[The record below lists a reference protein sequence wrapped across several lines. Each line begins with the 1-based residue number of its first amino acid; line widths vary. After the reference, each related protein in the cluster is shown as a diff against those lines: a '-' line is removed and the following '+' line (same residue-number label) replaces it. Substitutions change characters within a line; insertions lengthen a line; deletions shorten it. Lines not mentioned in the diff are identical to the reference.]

1 MKFTQQK
8 PDGINLI
15 RRYGADFI
23 TIGEEDIRASC
34 IVSAATL
41 RRDWPP
47 RFVEEL
53 AVEHFS
59 ALFDLG
65 PEVVVLATGPT
76 QKFPRAALRAE
87 FATRKIGLEVM
98 EIGAACRTYN
108 VLVGEERKVLAAI
121 LLPSSGPEPVKGSE

>member
-1 MKFTQQK
+1 MKFTQQRQE
-8 PDGINLI
+8 GVNLI

-23 TIGEEDIRASC
+23 VVGEQEIRASC
-34 IVSAATL
+34 IVGVNSLAP
-41 RRDWPP
+41 WPP
-47 RFVEEL
+47 RSVDEL
-53 AVEHFS
+53 GPEHLQV
-59 ALFDLG
+59 LFELS
-65 PEVVVLATGPT
+65 PEVVVLSTGAT

-121 LLPSSGPEPVKGSE
+121 LLPTPEKRSE